1 MSPMSQSSV
10 LSLRISE
17 TEPAATPQAYDA
29 FAAAM
34 LDAGDGFSTDAT
46 NAPRTL
52 GRPNVDRRDEPNTA
66 TRVRDKKLEAAERK
80 LQIAR
85 QKLEAEQQKL
95 ELKAAAKQAEEEAA
109 EERRLEKER
118 AAAQRQA
125 EKANR
130 RNGGL
135 FSWLRSRRVFAE
147 KQLRVS
153 ESLSLGEKRFVAILH
168 AEGRKFL
175 IGGGASGVSLLTALD
190 PAQSAANAADL
201 IHLVPGAAERS

>member
-34 LDAGDGFSTDAT
+34 LDAADEYSPDALNT
-46 NAPRTL
+46 PRTL
-52 GRPNVDRRDEPNTA
+52 GRSAAERREETSPA
-66 TRVRDKKLEAAERK
+66 AIKRDKKLEAAERK

-85 QKLEAEQQKL
+85 QKLEAEQHKL

-109 EERRLEKER
+109 EAKRQEKER

-130 RNGGL
+130 RGGL

-168 AEGRKFL
+168 VEGRKFL
-175 IGGGASGVSLLTALD
+175 IGGGASGVSLLTTLD
-190 PAQSAANAADL
+190 PAQTPTNAADL

>member
-1 MSPMSQSSV
+1 MSPLSNSSV

-17 TEPAATPQAYDA
+17 TEPAATSQAYDA

-34 LDAGDGFSTDAT
+34 LDAADEFTPEAANS
-46 NAPRTL
+46 PRTL
-52 GRPNVDRRDEPNTA
+52 GRPTTERRDEHGAA

-95 ELKAAAKQAEEEAA
+95 ELKAAAKRAEEEAA
-109 EERRLEKER
+109 EARRQEKER

-125 EKANR
+125 EKAQR
-130 RNGGL
+130 RGGL

-175 IGGGASGVSLLTALD
+175 IGGGASGVSLLTALE
-190 PAQSAANAADL
+190 PAQAATNAADL

>member
-1 MSPMSQSSV
+1 MSPLSQASV

-17 TEPAATPQAYDA
+17 TEPAATSQAYDA

-34 LDAGDGFSTDAT
+34 LDAADEYTPDELNS
-46 NAPRTL
+46 PRTL
-52 GRPNVDRRDEPNTA
+52 GRPTA
-66 TRVRDKKLEAAERK
+66 ERKEENSTAARKRDKKLEAAERK

-85 QKLEAEQQKL
+85 QKLEAEQHKL
-95 ELKAAAKQAEEEAA
+95 DLKAAAKQAEEERA
-109 EERRLEKER
+109 EARRLEKER
-118 AAAQRQA
+118 AVAQRQA
-125 EKANR
+125 EKAQR
-130 RNGGL
+130 RGGL

-190 PAQSAANAADL
+190 PAQPSANAADL

>member
-1 MSPMSQSSV
+1 MSPISQSSV

-17 TEPAATPQAYDA
+17 TEPAATSHAYDA

-34 LDAGDGFSTDAT
+34 LDAADEYTPDAPGS
-46 NAPRTL
+46 PRTL
-52 GRPNVDRRDEPNTA
+52 GRTTAERREEHSPA
-66 TRVRDKKLEAAERK
+66 SIKRDKKLEAAERK

-85 QKLEAEQQKL
+85 QKLEAEQHKL
-95 ELKAAAKQAEEEAA
+95 ELKAAAKQAEDEAA
-109 EERRLEKER
+109 EAKRLEKEK
-118 AAAQRQA
+118 AAAQRQV
-125 EKANR
+125 EKAQR
-130 RNGGL
+130 RGGL

-175 IGGGASGVSLLTALD
+175 IGGGASGVSLLATLEPPQA
-190 PAQSAANAADL
+190 SANAADL

>member
-17 TEPAATPQAYDA
+17 TEPAATSQAYDA

-34 LDAGDGFSTDAT
+34 LDAADGFTPDAA

-52 GRPNVDRRDEPNTA
+52 GRPTADRRDEPGAA
-66 TRVRDKKLEAAERK
+66 TRVRDRKLEAAERK

-109 EERRLEKER
+109 EEKRLEKER

-130 RNGGL
+130 RGGL

-168 AEGRKFL
+168 VEGRKLL
-175 IGGGASGVSLLTALD
+175 IGGGASGVSLLTSLD
-190 PAQSAANAADL
+190 PAQPAANPADL

>member
-17 TEPAATPQAYDA
+17 TEPAATSQAYDA

-34 LDAGDGFSTDAT
+34 LDAADEYTPDAPSS
-46 NAPRTL
+46 PRTL
-52 GRPNVDRRDEPNTA
+52 GRTTAERREESSPA
-66 TRVRDKKLEAAERK
+66 SIRRDKKLEAAERK

-85 QKLEAEQQKL
+85 LKLEAEQRKL
-95 ELKAAAKQAEEEAA
+95 DQKAAAKQAEEEAA
-109 EERRLEKER
+109 EAKRQEKER
-118 AAAQRQA
+118 AAAQRRA
-125 EKANR
+125 EKASR
-130 RNGGL
+130 RSGGL

-175 IGGGASGVSLLTALD
+175 IGGGASGVLLLTALE
-190 PAQSAANAADL
+190 PAQTSANAADL